1 MNITA
6 HAPSL
11 LPVPAARKSP
21 GLLIPVALENAPAK
35 AQAAFFE
42 FFAATIPNANT
53 RESYMRDVRRF
64 FTWCQERHFD
74 PMTVTSIHLSGYRED
89 LRTQIEPPSV
99 KRHFSSLRTLYAWWV
114 EKGVLEKNPVREVKT
129 EKFSRTEGKTPAL
142 DLHDMQR
149 MFESFD
155 TSSLIGLRDRALVAV
170 MAYTFARVEA
180 VVSLRVKDYAPLGKR
195 SVIYLSEK
203 GGKQREIPAHH
214 KLEESLDAYIQ
225 AAAIGGEKD
234 SPLFRSAAGRT
245 GKLTARPMARQD
257 AFYMIR
263 RRLKDAGI
271 EGAFS
276 CHSFRA
282 TGITT
287 FLENG
292 GSLETAQWIAGHADS
307 RTTKLYDK
315 RAQRA
320 TLEDL
325 ERVRY

>member
-1 MNITA
+1 MNDLSNT
-6 HAPSL
+6 SL
-11 LPVPAARKSP
+11 LPVPAAPQKG
-21 GLLIPVALENAPAK
+21 GLLIPAALANAPERALN
-35 AQAAFFE
+35 AFIE

-53 RESYMRDVRRF
+53 RESYRRDVGRF
-64 FTWCQERHFD
+64 FTWCEHRGFD
-74 PMTVTSIHLSGYRED
+74 PMTVTPIHLSGYRED
-89 LRTQIEPPSV
+89 LRRDLAPPSV

-114 EKGVLEKNPVREVKT
+114 EKGVLERNPVREVKT
-129 EKFSRTEGKTPAL
+129 EKCSRTEGKTPAI
-142 DLHDMQR
+142 DADDMHR
-149 MFESFD
+149 LFASFNTES
-155 TSSLIGLRDRALVAV
+155 LVGLRDRALIGV

-180 VVSLRVKDYAPLGKR
+180 VVSLRVKDYAPLGRR
-195 SVIYLSEK
+195 SVLHLSEK
-203 GGKQREIPAHH
+203 GGKERELPVQH
-214 KLEESLDAYIQ
+214 KLEQYLDAYIE
-225 AAAIGGEKD
+225 AARIGDQKNE
-234 SPLFRSAAGRT
+234 PLFRSAAGKTR
-245 GKLTARPMARQD
+245 KLTARPMARED
-257 AFYMIR
+257 AYHMVR

-271 EGAFS
+271 EGDFS

-315 RAQRA
+315 RNQRA